1 MMKIAVDIV
10 IIIVGSLYLV
20 VMAVEEFNRLLKKTK
35 FRWPVAIIGLLS
47 EIALL
52 GGATYGLLRFI

>member
-35 FRWPVAIIGLLS
+35 FR
-47 EIALL
+47 
-52 GGATYGLLRFI
+52 